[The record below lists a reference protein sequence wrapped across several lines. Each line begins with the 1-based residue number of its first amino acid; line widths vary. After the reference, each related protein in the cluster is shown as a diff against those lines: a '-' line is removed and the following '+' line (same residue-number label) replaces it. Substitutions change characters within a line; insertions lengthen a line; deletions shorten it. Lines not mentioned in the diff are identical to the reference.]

1 MKIFNTK
8 KKDRRWTI
16 VLATDEEARR
26 FNHFVQ
32 CASHPIPSSC
42 IHLEA
47 TEDFSKTLLRE
58 VKANNLP
65 C

>member
-32 CASHPIPSSC
+32 CASHTLPISC
-42 IHLEA
+42 MHFDA
-47 TEDFSKTLLRE
+47 TEDFAKALERE
-58 VKANNLP
+58 VKANDLP

>member
-32 CASHPIPSSC
+32 CASHTLPNSC

-58 VKANNLP
+58 VKATALP